1 MEGIETEEQPVANVV
16 RNRTTR
22 IKLMGFIK
30 TSLAVYFG
38 IIHVTATKS
47 QGLNATCCHSLP
59 ASGKI
64 VFVTLFA
71 ARSTRSQRRRRKNRA
86 LSLGV
91 VMSTL
96 LAWRPHEWRLL
107 PGKYTKR
114 YLGFV
119 GTKYE

>member
-59 ASGKI
+59 GSGLNKMSETAQEESI
-64 VFVTLFA
+64 
-71 ARSTRSQRRRRKNRA
+71 A
-86 LSLGV
+86 LLGV

-96 LAWRPHEWRLL
+96 LPWRPDEIRLATTSRKVHETL
-107 PGKYTKR
+107 PR
-114 YLGFV
+114 FC
-119 GTKYE
+119 